1 MTWTLTM
8 RPFLIPALAVSAL
21 LAACDSSDG
30 VRISSTR
37 SSTDEGGALKV
48 ISALQCPETQGD
60 LIRKGSAQS
69 GGTVC
74 TYTGPRGSEVSLHLV
89 SLLDGETPDIALMSF
104 EDQLSAAMPHTL
116 AQIGASERA
125 AANAVIDA
133 DAAAVEA
140 DAAAAAADRAADAA
154 DQAASEAERATVR
167 LPGMSVDADGDKARV
182 RMPGMTVDAD
192 GDRATVRI
200 GGITI
205 DADEG
210 SSNVDIQSEDE
221 SVFVRAQD
229 DAAQIRTRAPGE
241 ATRMTFL
248 LTDNRPS
255 DAGWR
260 LVGYEARGPRGG
272 PMVVATVRAKDNNDR
287 VFDDAKNLVT
297 LNVGE

>member
-8 RPFLIPALAVSAL
+8 RPFLIPALAISAL
-21 LAACDSSDG
+21 LTACDSSDG

-89 SLLDGETPDIALMSF
+89 TLLDGQTPDIALMSF
-104 EDQLSAAMPHTL
+104 EDELSVAMPHTL

-125 AANAVIDA
+125 AANAAIEA

-167 LPGMSVDADGDKARV
+167 LPGMSVDADGD
-182 RMPGMTVDAD
+182 
-192 GDRATVRI
+192 RATVRI

-210 SSNVDIQSEDE
+210 SSNVNIQSADE
-221 SVFVRAQD
+221 SVSVRAQD

-272 PMVVATVRAKDNNDR
+272 PIVVATVRAKDNNDR
-287 VFDDAKNLVT
+287 VFDDAKDLVT

>member
-89 SLLDGETPDIALMSF
+89 SLLDGQTPDIALMSF

-125 AANAVIDA
+125 AANAVI
-133 DAAAVEA
+133 EA

-221 SVFVRAQD
+221 SVSVRAQD

-272 PMVVATVRAKDNNDR
+272 PIVVATVRAKDNNDR
-287 VFDDAKNLVT
+287 VFDDAKDLVT